1 MAEKQVEL
9 LGGPLDGWPLIIRGS
24 LPDELRLPY
33 SREML
38 ELAGASGELP
48 RAELQDRWASVVFP
62 SEEEALG
69 VAVYR
74 RDAGTEARYVHAG
87 GSTSQTGVAST

>member
-1 MAEKQVEL
+1 MAGRHIEL

-38 ELAGASGELP
+38 ELAGALGELP
-48 RAELQDRWASVVFP
+48 RDELRERWASVVFP
-62 SEEEALG
+62 SEDEALG

-74 RDAGTEARYVHAG
+74 RDAGDETPRYVYAG
-87 GSTSQTGVAST
+87 TGEATHR